1 MRRSGGGSMVR
12 SGFARNLRRLR
23 PRPTGTWHLD
33 EISVSIQGS
42 RTYLWRAVDSEGE
55 TLDILIQS
63 RRDKASALKL
73 MRKLLKRQGIAPSL
87 LVTDKLRSDEAAR
100 RELGLSA
107 SHEQG
112 LRKNDRAGKLPSAGP
127 TTREKAARLQIT
139 RIGRALPVD
148 PLTGLQH
155 LQPPA
160 PADLPPDLAP
170 AQGRDGAAT
179 VSCDHHCLKKA
190 GHQP

>member
-23 PRPTGTWHLD
+23 PRPRGTWHLD
-33 EISVSIQGS
+33 EISVSIQGT

-55 TLDILIQS
+55 ILDILIQS

-87 LVTDKLRSDEAAR
+87 LMTDKLRSDEAAR

-107 SHEQG
+107 KQV
-112 LRKNDRAGKLPSAGP
+112 SAGWP
-127 TTREKAARLQIT
+127 TEA
-139 RIGRALPVD
+139 V
-148 PLTGLQH
+148 
-155 LQPPA
+155 
-160 PADLPPDLAP
+160 
-170 AQGRDGAAT
+170 
-179 VSCDHHCLKKA
+179 CDSIS
-190 GHQP
+190 